1 MMTVNFIV
9 NIWCNFAIFRQTNLN
24 WVAAVCPCLSPSLM
38 FIWLCVDWVSFVL
51 VLLSESPLLCQLLEE
66 SRPLLETCKVKD
78 STVVAGNKQVNTPDT
93 DTSLELI
100 KDLREYFGSHMPQNK
115 WYKEKGALIYRQ
127 PTFKWVMKIF
137 YSFWLDILKFLSD
150 SWNSKH
156 QTLYL
161 YRMCLSLVRIIYL
174 SDLWTGFYLFNYL
187 QN

>member
-127 PTFKWVMKIF
+127 PTFKWWK
-137 YSFWLDILKFLSD
+137 YSI
-150 SWNSKH
+150 
-156 QTLYL
+156 
-161 YRMCLSLVRIIYL
+161 L
-174 SDLWTGFYLFNYL
+174 SDLISWNFCQTPETLNIKRFIYIVCVFH
-187 QN
+187 